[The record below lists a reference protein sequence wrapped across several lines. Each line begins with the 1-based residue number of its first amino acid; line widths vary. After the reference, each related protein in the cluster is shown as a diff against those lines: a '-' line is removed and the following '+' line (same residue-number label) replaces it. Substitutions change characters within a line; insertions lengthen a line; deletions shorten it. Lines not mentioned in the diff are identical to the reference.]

1 MLVISEILSHLV
13 SKPSETLIWRGFGA
27 WQNGDKH
34 VTNRIEMWQNFR
46 HTPETA
52 QPRCLWG
59 FVFCHIFVPDVTNFV
74 TIVWCIKVF
83 VTFLTDMPF
92 CLCKFV
98 PSLSHLTLLL
108 WQILSPVCHIWL
120 MLWQILSPVWHIWL
134 MLWQILFLVCHIFT
148 NFVPFCP
155 QIVTSEQILSN
166 FLSHFLDFYTF
177 FMHKMYILA
186 FCPIFVTFFVT
197 WDKFCHI
204 FNTSETQ

>member
-13 SKPSETLIWRGFGA
+13 SKPLQTLIWRGFRA

-52 QPRCLWG
+52 QPRCLQG
-59 FVFCHIFVPDVTNFV
+59 FRFCHIFVPNVTNFV
-74 TIVWCIKVF
+74 TIVWYVKVF
-83 VTFLTDMPF
+83 AIFLQNWYF
-92 CLCKFV
+92 CNDKIC
-98 PSLSHLTLLL
+98 PRLSHLTLLL
-108 WQILSPVCHIWL
+108 WQILSPVC
-120 MLWQILSPVWHIWL
+120 HIWL

-197 WDKFCHI
+197 WDKFCH
-204 FNTSETQ
+204 FFDTSETQ

>member
-1 MLVISEILSHLV
+1 M
-13 SKPSETLIWRGFGA
+13 

-34 VTNRIEMWQNFR
+34 VTNYVEMWQNFW
-46 HTPETA
+46 HMLETA
-52 QPRCLWG
+52 QPCGLWG
-59 FVFCHIFVPDVTNFV
+59 FWFCHIFVPDVTNFV

-108 WQILSPVCHIWL
+108 WQILS
-120 MLWQILSPVWHIWL
+120 
-134 MLWQILFLVCHIFT
+134 
-148 NFVPFCP
+148 NFCP
-155 QIVTSEQILSN
+155 G
-166 FLSHFLDFYTF
+166 LSHFLDFYTF

>member
-13 SKPSETLIWRGFGA
+13 SKPLQTLIWRGFRT

-120 MLWQILSPVWHIWL
+120 MLWQIL
-134 MLWQILFLVCHIFT
+134 FLVCHIFT

-166 FLSHFLDFYTF
+166 FLDFYTF

-186 FCPIFVTFFVT
+186 FCHIFVPFFVT

-204 FNTSETQ
+204 FGTSETQ